1 MKIQENTT
9 YHIDCSNVKQYENE
23 RIVDDVTVI
32 EVKPR
37 SPLVLVYSPK
47 LRANVLVR
55 RKELK
60 SIDAVT
66 L

>member
-1 MKIQENTT
+1 MKIEENKT
-9 YHIDCSNVKQYENE
+9 YHIDCNNVKQYENE

-32 EVKPR
+32 TVTPR

-47 LRANVLVR
+47 LRADILVR

-60 SIDAVT
+60 TIND
-66 L
+66 